1 MLRAINN
8 LEEGFGYVILQV
20 YYVKEDLTGLN
31 YYVNIRAPLA
41 YSAWVEAALSSLLC
55 ISLGFRG

>member
-20 YYVKEDLTGLN
+20 YYVTEDLTGLN
-31 YYVNIRAPLA
+31 YDVNIRAPLA
-41 YSAWVEAALSSLLC
+41 IVLGLRRLFHPFSA
-55 ISLGFRG
+55 